1 MMINNS
7 RVYQYIHQHF
17 YFIVSFLLFILMM
30 GILLPSCKKDD
41 EPHPDP
47 SDNLAIDSLVATKTD
62 IKAWEEI
69 NITAYTRGKHITFKW
84 SANHGSMAGKD
95 SSMVKYWAC
104 TSCIGLNTV
113 KCTVSNEFGTLYDTI
128 MINVHK

>member
-1 MMINNS
+1 MRIFK
-7 RVYQYIHQHF
+7 I
-17 YFIVSFLLFILMM
+17 YFPILFTSMFLLFA
-30 GILLPSCKKDD
+30 GISCQKESTPSI
-41 EPHPDP
+41 DP
-47 SDNLAIDSLVATKTD
+47 SNNLAIDSLVATKTD

-69 NITAYTRGKHITFKW
+69 NITAYTRGKNITIKW

-95 SSMVKYWAC
+95 SVTVKYWAC

-113 KCTVSNEFGTLYDTI
+113 KCTASNEFGTLYDTI